1 LNVTEA
7 VRSRL
12 SCRAFLD
19 KPVPEDVVREIID
32 AARFAPSGGNL
43 QPWHLHVLTGEPL
56 ADLLGRIAPRFDLLP
71 KGEGAEYQV
80 YPHPLA
86 EPYHARRF
94 KCGADL
100 YAALGIPREDKPGRY
115 RQFARNFAFFGAPV
129 GLFVSIDKSMGPP
142 QWSDV
147 GMFVQTLMLVA
158 RDHGLHTC
166 AQEAWTFWHETLNAY
181 LNLPE
186 TRLVFCGIALGY
198 GDMDA
203 PVNGWRT
210 ERVEVD
216 DFTAFHGFQP
226 HTGQPPT

>member
-12 SCRAFLD
+12 SARAFLD
-19 KPVPEDVVREIID
+19 RPVPETTIREILD

-43 QPWHLHVLTGEPL
+43 QPWHVHVLTGEPL
-56 ADLLGRIAPRFDLLP
+56 ANLLGRISPRFDLLP

-80 YPHPLA
+80 YPSPLG
-86 EPYHARRF
+86 EPYYGRRF

-129 GLFVSIDKSMGPP
+129 GIFVSIDRQMGPP

-147 GMFVQTLMLVA
+147 GMFVQTIMLLA
-158 RDHGLHTC
+158 RENGLHTC
-166 AQEAWTFWHETLNAY
+166 AQEAWTYWHETVSEVLG
-181 LNLPE
+181 LPDNLM
-186 TRLVFCGIALGY
+186 LFCGIALGY
-198 GDMDA
+198 ADMDD

-210 ERVEVD
+210 ERAEVAE
-216 DFTAFHGFQP
+216 FAEFRGFD
-226 HTGQPPT
+226 